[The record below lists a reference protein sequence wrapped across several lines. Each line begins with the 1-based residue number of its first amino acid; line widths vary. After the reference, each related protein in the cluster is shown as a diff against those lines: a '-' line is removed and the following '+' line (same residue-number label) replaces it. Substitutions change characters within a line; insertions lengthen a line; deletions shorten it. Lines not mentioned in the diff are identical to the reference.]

1 MTHWELEEHFA
12 RLIIGTLLTLLVSLG
27 LLLIGLII
35 TSISPSGLII
45 LSIGGIVLLTIG
57 YFVGRW
63 ILG

>member
-1 MTHWELEEHFA
+1 MRHWELEEHFA
-12 RLIIGTLLTLLVSLG
+12 RLIIGTLLILLVSLG

-45 LSIGGIVLLTIG
+45 LSIGVIVLLTIG
-57 YFVGRW
+57 YCVGKW